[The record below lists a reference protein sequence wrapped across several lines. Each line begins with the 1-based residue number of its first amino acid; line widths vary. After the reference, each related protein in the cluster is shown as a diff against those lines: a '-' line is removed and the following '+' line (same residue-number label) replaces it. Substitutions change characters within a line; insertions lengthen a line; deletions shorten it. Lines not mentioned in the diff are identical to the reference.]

1 MENFTKIKILVIER
15 KMFMKITVVFICVYF
30 AISTILVILRYIN
43 DRKEQIERLKQYGN
57 IQHKNRI

>member
-1 MENFTKIKILVIER
+1 
-15 KMFMKITVVFICVYF
+15 MKITVVFICVYF